1 MRRIHIALPVIG
13 LLLSGGGA
21 LAATGT
27 SAASPGTATTTQSP
41 LSSNSAAGHAQPS
54 PEGGLAGRGTTA
66 TTSGK
71 TSASGTTGGKFT
83 NQSEAAK
90 ACGSA
95 ANVVWANPG
104 TKVFHVQGDQ
114 YFGHTKR
121 GAFMCKSTA
130 TAEGFHPSGQTAAHK
145 G

>member
-13 LLLSGGGA
+13 LLLSGGVA

-41 LSSNSAAGHAQPS
+41 LSAHPPAGHDS
-54 PEGGLAGRGTTA
+54 TGLAGRGTTA

-71 TSASGTTGGKFT
+71 TSPSGTTGGKFANET
-83 NQSEAAK
+83 EAAK
-90 ACGSA
+90 GCGSA
-95 ANVVWANPG
+95 GNVVWANPG